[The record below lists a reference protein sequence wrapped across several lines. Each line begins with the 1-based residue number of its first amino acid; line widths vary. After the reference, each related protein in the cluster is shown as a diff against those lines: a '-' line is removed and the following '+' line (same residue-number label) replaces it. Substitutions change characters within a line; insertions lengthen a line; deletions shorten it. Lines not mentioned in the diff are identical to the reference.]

1 MLPQKR
7 TIKIADQLV
16 LRPES
21 VSCVV
26 VIELSVEE
34 LGAIIEEPS
43 RFWYFVLVFESLCLL
58 RKALVV

>member
-16 LRPES
+16 VRLEL
-21 VSCVV
+21 VSWIV

-34 LGAIIEEPS
+34 LGAIIEEPT
-43 RFWYFVLVFESLCLL
+43 RFWYVVLVFESLCLL
-58 RKALVV
+58 RKVLVV

>member
-7 TIKIADQLV
+7 TITIADQLV
-16 LRPES
+16 VSLEL

-34 LGAIIEEPS
+34 LGAIIEEPT
-43 RFWYFVLVFESLCLL
+43 RFWYLF
-58 RKALVV
+58 